1 MNLLPRVALVCVL
14 FVLITKSFGQSSQE
28 SNLVYVDKKGVLRY
42 TRDNKEASFFGVN
55 YTVPFAY
62 SYRAH
67 KALNVDLEKAIQ
79 QDVYQMAR
87 LGLDAFRVHV
97 WDTEISDSAGNLLEN
112 EHLRLF
118 DFLLSELKK
127 RNIKT
132 IITPIAFWGNGYPE
146 RDEATPGFSRKYG
159 KGKATTND
167 TAIAAQENYLKQL
180 FRHVN
185 PYTHLTYVSDADIIA
200 VELNNEPSHS
210 GPKQGVTNY
219 INRLVAAIKTVGWT
233 KPLYYNIA
241 QNPFYAD
248 AVAKANV
255 DGMSFQWYPTGLV
268 ANREQKGNLL
278 PNVDHYTIPYDTIP
292 EYRTKSKMVYEFD
305 AADVLQSCMYP
316 AMARSFREAGFQW
329 ATQFAYDP
337 TALAYANTEYQTHY
351 LNLLYTPS
359 KAISLLI
366 ASKAFH
372 KLPRLKSFGSYPA
385 DSSFDVFRVS
395 YKNSLSEMNSEEEFY
410 YSNNTD
416 TKPVDPSKLEHIA
429 GVGSSAVIQYEGS
442 GAYFLDKMRNG
453 FWRLEVMPDA
463 IHIRDP
469 FERASPKK
477 EVARLE
483 WRGNS
488 MHIHLPDLM
497 SFSIKGIND
506 GNKFYATASGS
517 FQIEPGTY
525 LLKENNVPVPNIDLA
540 TMKEFACTKPLFTE
554 PFLRHEPFK
563 EVSAGKSFTVVAT
576 IVGLDSGKATLQINK
591 PGGSF
596 GSTREIPMV
605 RRSLSNYSAEVPT
618 DFVSTGLLTYRIIF
632 QKANEFTV
640 FPNNHTGNPNA
651 WDNLDND
658 NWKTFVVSDKAKLEI
673 FNSTIDQSIR
683 TYPVF
688 SRGFQTSYPTG
699 IEPGQLILRLSA
711 TGVSPKHPIGFACY
725 VADKMKGRQAEL
737 DSFEKLVIRVR
748 NIESEPVKAKITL
761 VNKNAFAFSSFI
773 TLTNSFRDIELPLD
787 KLLADSLMLLPRPY
801 PEFMPVWFKAQDSS
815 SFKLSDIEQI
825 QLTVGSDFT
834 VGEVKKPCTIEV
846 SSIWLEKKK

>member
-1 MNLLPRVALVCVL
+1 
-14 FVLITKSFGQSSQE
+14 
-28 SNLVYVDKKGVLRY
+28 
-42 TRDNKEASFFGVN
+42 
-55 YTVPFAY
+55 
-62 SYRAH
+62 
-67 KALNVDLEKAIQ
+67 
-79 QDVYQMAR
+79 
-87 LGLDAFRVHV
+87 
-97 WDTEISDSAGNLLEN
+97 
-112 EHLRLF
+112 
-118 DFLLSELKK
+118 
-127 RNIKT
+127 
-132 IITPIAFWGNGYPE
+132 
-146 RDEATPGFSRKYG
+146 
-159 KGKATTND
+159 
-167 TAIAAQENYLKQL
+167 
-180 FRHVN
+180 
-185 PYTHLTYVSDADIIA
+185 
-200 VELNNEPSHS
+200 
-210 GPKQGVTNY
+210 
-219 INRLVAAIKTVGWT
+219 
-233 KPLYYNIA
+233 
-241 QNPFYAD
+241 
-248 AVAKANV
+248 
-255 DGMSFQWYPTGLV
+255 
-268 ANREQKGNLL
+268 
-278 PNVDHYTIPYDTIP
+278 
-292 EYRTKSKMVYEFD
+292 
-305 AADVLQSCMYP
+305 

-395 YKNSLSEMNSEEEFY
+395 YKNSLSEMNTAEEFY

-442 GAYFLDKMRNG
+442 GAYFLDKIARG
-453 FWRLEVMPDA
+453 VWRLEVMPDA
-463 IHIRDP
+463 ILIRDP

-497 SFSIKGIND
+497 SFSIMGIND
-506 GNKFYATASGS
+506 GNKFSATASGS

-540 TMKEFACTKPLFTE
+540 TMKEFAGTKPLFTE

-605 RRSLSNYSAEVPT
+605 RRLSNYSAEVPT
-618 DFVSTGLLTYRIIF
+618 DFVSTGLLTYRIIL

-761 VNKNAFAFSSFI
+761 VNKDAFAFSSFI

-801 PEFMPVWFKAQDSS
+801 PEFMPLWFKAQGSS

-834 VGEVKKPCTIEV
+834 VDEVKKPCTIEV